1 VFGLVIMLSGVLLF
15 GFLTWF
21 FIPRL
26 RLNSELT
33 KKTKSEYSHSYFK
46 KLGHVKVLFLQIGL
60 APILALGMT
69 FVFWQGWSSLVNFVA
84 S

>member
-1 VFGLVIMLSGVLLF
+1 MFGLVIMLSGVLLF
-15 GFLTWF
+15 WFLAWF
-21 FIPRL
+21 FIPRF

-46 KLGHVKVLFLQIGL
+46 KFGQVKVLFLQIGL